1 MEVAQPTFFNT
12 DAQLIIDEMVSY
24 YENLVGFKLSPGQAE
39 MLLINAFAYREHL
52 LRIQGNEVA
61 KQNLLAFSSYPMIDY
76 LGDLLGVYRLPA
88 ASAQCTIRFY
98 LESGHPAIALPEG
111 IQVQSLDGKV
121 IFKTLESKSVS
132 IGVSSVDVK
141 AECTTA
147 GATGNGYNVGEISI
161 ILDPQAYVRAATNL
175 ANTNGGA
182 DDEKDDAL
190 RERIRLAPSSFS
202 TAGPDDAYIYFAKS
216 AHPSII
222 DVGIKSLIP
231 GTVNVYPLLLNAE
244 TPTTEILEAIEAKL
258 NPTKT
263 RPLNDKVVVS
273 APTKLEYE
281 VIANVVLLTGA
292 LTDPVKSQIEKNVN
306 DYVALRKAKLGRD
319 AVRTQ
324 LIAKINID
332 DVYEVDLVEPSSDVE
347 ADKNEV
353 AYCTGV
359 TINII
364 GYSDE

>member
-1 MEVAQPTFFNT
+1 MEVAQPIFFNT
-12 DAQLIIDEMVSY
+12 DAQLIIAEMVAY

-39 MLLINAFAYREHL
+39 MLVINAFAYREHL

-88 ASAQCTIRFY
+88 AAAQCTIRFS
-98 LESGHPAIALPEG
+98 LESGHPSLAIPEG

-121 IFKTLESKSVS
+121 IFKTQESKSVS
-132 IGVSSVDVK
+132 VGVASVDIK
-141 AECTTA
+141 AECTTPEA
-147 GATGNGYNVGEISI
+147 IGNGYNIGEIAI
-161 ILDPQAYVRAATNL
+161 ILDPQAYVSTATNI
-175 ANTNGGA
+175 AVTSGGA

-222 DVGIKSLIP
+222 DVGIKSLVP

-244 TPTTEILEAIEAKL
+244 APTTEILEAVEAKL

-263 RPLNDKVVVS
+263 RPLNDIVVVS

-292 LTDPVKSQIEKNVN
+292 LTDPVRSQIEKNVN

-353 AYCTGV
+353 AFCTGV
-359 TINII
+359 TINIT

>member
-12 DAQLIIDEMVSY
+12 DAQLIIDEMVAY

-39 MLLINAFAYREHL
+39 MLVINAFAYREHL

-61 KQNLLAFSSYPMIDY
+61 KQNLLAFASYPMIDY

-88 ASAQCTIRFY
+88 AAAQCTIRFT
-98 LESGHPAIALPEG
+98 LESGHPALALPEG

-121 IFKTLESKSVS
+121 IFKTTEAKSIAV
-132 IGVSSVDVK
+132 GVATVDVK
-141 AECTTA
+141 AECTTPRA
-147 GATGNGYNVGEISI
+147 IGNGYSIGDIAI
-161 ILDPQAYVRAATNL
+161 ILDPQAYVSTATNL
-175 ANTNGGA
+175 AVTSGGA
-182 DDEKDDAL
+182 DNETDEGL

-202 TAGPDDAYIYFAKS
+202 SAGPEDAYVYFAKS

-222 DVGIKSLIP
+222 DVGIKSLVP
-231 GTVNVYPLLLNAE
+231 GTVNVYPLLVDAE
-244 TPTTEILEAIEAKL
+244 TPSTEILEAVEAIL

-263 RPLNDKVVVS
+263 RPLNDIVVVA
-273 APTKLEYE
+273 APTKIDYQ
-281 VIANVVLLTGA
+281 VIANVTLLTGA
-292 LTDPVKSQIEKNVN
+292 LTDAVREQIEKNVN

-332 DVYEVDLVEPSSDVE
+332 DVYEVDLVEPAADVE

-359 TINII
+359 TINIT